1 MQFPQVV
8 VCAFDDWM
16 ANQLREL
23 VAEHRW
29 LLRETRLPS
38 AALELVRDSRP
49 TVLLVQADPTSDK
62 LDPLQL
68 VADTHRRFPDV
79 ACVVLSDAKLP
90 EDERAAWTAGVLDL
104 GARFVLFPPL
114 MRPVLED
121 LLSGLMG
128 AMVQRVMGDAPTKS
142 AEGAIDLAETGHED
156 P

>member
-1 MQFPQVV
+1 MKYPQVV
-8 VCAFDDWM
+8 VCAFDDWL

-29 LLRETRLPS
+29 LLRETRQPS
-38 AALELVRDSRP
+38 AALDLVRQSRP
-49 TVLLVQADPTSDK
+49 TVLLVQADPDSEK
-62 LDPLQL
+62 LDPLRL
-68 VADTHRRFPDV
+68 VADAHRRFPDV
-79 ACVVLSDAKLP
+79 ACVVLSDAKMP

-121 LLSGLMG
+121 LLSGLMD
-128 AMVQRVMGDAPTKS
+128 AVARRVMGEAPPK
-142 AEGAIDLAETGHED
+142 AEAAIDLADTGHED